1 MPTDVPDEVTT
12 KEALKILGLAHPSSV
27 TRMVAEGKL
36 TPSRRL
42 PLGYLFHRSD
52 IETIRDQRA
61 AAEAE
66 RAEARAEA
74 S

>member
-12 KEALKILGLAHPSSV
+12 KEALKILGFAHPSSV

-42 PLGYLFHRSD
+42 SLGYLFLRSD
-52 IETIRDQRA
+52 IEAIRDQRDA
-61 AAEAE
+61 AKESA
-66 RAEARAEA
+66 
-74 S
+74 